1 MKLYTRA
8 IEGEGATNYEHLI
21 VEELSQKYGISL
33 SPAWVASY
41 SDKLNSQGVPDTY
54 TVLMPTT
61 NALLA
66 KLYKDS
72 NDKEVTLTIKF
83 SDESPTQRELLMNIL
98 QILYHN

>member
-8 IEGEGATNYEHLI
+8 VEGEGATNYEHLI
-21 VEELSQKYGISL
+21 VDELSQKYGIRL

-41 SDKLNSQGVPDTY
+41 SDKLNSRGIPDTY

-61 NALLA
+61 NAVA

-98 QILYHN
+98 QILYRN

>member
-8 IEGEGATNYEHLI
+8 VEGEGATNYEHLI
-21 VEELSQKYGISL
+21 VEELSQKYGIRL

-41 SDKLNSQGVPDTY
+41 SDKLNSQGIPDTY

-61 NALLA
+61 NAVA

-98 QILYHN
+98 QILYRN

>member
-8 IEGEGATNYEHLI
+8 VEGEGATNYEHLI
-21 VEELSQKYGISL
+21 VDELSQKYGIRL

-41 SDKLNSQGVPDTY
+41 SDKLNSQGIPDTY

-61 NALLA
+61 NAVA

-98 QILYHN
+98 QILYRN